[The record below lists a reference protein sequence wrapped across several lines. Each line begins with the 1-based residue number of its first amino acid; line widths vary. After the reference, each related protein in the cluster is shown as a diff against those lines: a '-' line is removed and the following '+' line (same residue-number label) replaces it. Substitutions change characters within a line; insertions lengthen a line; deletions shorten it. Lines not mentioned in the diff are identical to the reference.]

1 MASKLQ
7 DELKQQKPFPNKAEE
22 VFLNILRTATA
33 LEDSIAKLFK
43 SVELTATQYNVL
55 RILRGAG
62 PEGIPCRE
70 ISERMITKDSDIT
83 RLLDRLEARNL
94 VLRTREKRDRRV
106 IITRITEQGLNL
118 LSQLDEPIE
127 QYHQNNLGHLSA
139 EQLDQLSALLALAR
153 EKVK

>member
-127 QYHQNNLGHLSA
+127 QYHQNNLGHLST